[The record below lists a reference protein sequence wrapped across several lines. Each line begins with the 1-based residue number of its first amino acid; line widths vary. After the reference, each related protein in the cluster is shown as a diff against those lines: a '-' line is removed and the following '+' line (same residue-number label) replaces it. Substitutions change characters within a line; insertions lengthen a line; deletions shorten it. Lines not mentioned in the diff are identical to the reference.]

1 MKGLTLQGVT
11 RKSCILSL
19 TNIIKLINELS
30 QNIHERSVLQVVV
43 VGINL
48 KTFFFSFFITGY
60 FQKAKKLNVFKND
73 DETWDYTGAL
83 NNNSGNFVQII

>member
-1 MKGLTLQGVT
+1 ML
-11 RKSCILSL
+11 
-19 TNIIKLINELS
+19 
-30 QNIHERSVLQVVV
+30 HVVV

-48 KTFFFSFFITGY
+48 KTFFFSFFIIGY

-83 NNNSGNFVQII
+83 NNNSGNFV

>member
-1 MKGLTLQGVT
+1 M
-11 RKSCILSL
+11 
-19 TNIIKLINELS
+19 
-30 QNIHERSVLQVVV
+30 LQVVV

-48 KTFFFSFFITGY
+48 ETCFFFFSFFIIGY

-83 NNNSGNFVQII
+83 NNNSGNFV

>member
-48 KTFFFSFFITGY
+48 KTFFSLFLSLAIFR
-60 FQKAKKLNVFKND
+60 KLR
-73 DETWDYTGAL
+73 
-83 NNNSGNFVQII
+83 S

>member
-1 MKGLTLQGVT
+1 MNYLQNV
-11 RKSCILSL
+11 SD
-19 TNIIKLINELS
+19 
-30 QNIHERSVLQVVV
+30 RSELQVVI

-48 KTFFFSFFITGY
+48 KTCFFFSFFIIGY

-83 NNNSGNFVQII
+83 NNNSGNFVQIV

>member
-1 MKGLTLQGVT
+1 M
-11 RKSCILSL
+11 
-19 TNIIKLINELS
+19 
-30 QNIHERSVLQVVV
+30 LQVVV

-48 KTFFFSFFITGY
+48 KTCFFSLSFFITGY